1 MEVLYNERY
10 NGYDNEEIEFE
21 GEEEG
26 YEISI
31 INKATRKKDL

>member
-1 MEVLYNERY
+1 MKVLYDENY
-10 NGYDNEEIEFE
+10 DGYDNEEIEFE

-31 INKATRKKDL
+31 TSHMNT